1 MRANPDEE
9 AKNAPEEE
17 VKNAPEEEVKNA
29 PEVPDL
35 INRKYYK
42 EVARS
47 ALRILNNIYLF
58 QPMSH

>member
-9 AKNAPEEE
+9 AKNAPEE
-17 VKNAPEEEVKNA
+17 VKNASEEEVKNA

-58 QPMSH
+58 QPKSH